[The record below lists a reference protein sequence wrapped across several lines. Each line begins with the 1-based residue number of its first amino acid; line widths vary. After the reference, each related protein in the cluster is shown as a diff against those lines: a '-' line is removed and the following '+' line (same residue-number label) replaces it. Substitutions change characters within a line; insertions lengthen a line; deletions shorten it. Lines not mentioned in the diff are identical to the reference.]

1 MLDDKK
7 CAMSFLIATLFLLFS
22 SFILGAVLFFT
33 SNYSTYTIAYAQF
46 QNNMSSSSLLGVNIT
61 SPQKGQQI
69 PANIVDLTISGKS
82 TDKPAADDCQVS
94 VIVNSIKPY
103 QHAIA
108 NGSTGE
114 KNDYSRWFFIL
125 NSNYTSI
132 KEGANKITAKLS
144 CLPTVMSD
152 DNNMTKW
159 YSINV
164 TGIITRNNNT
174 NTTIPTQTSPAINS
188 SAEFE
193 SNNKDQQQ
201 QSLEPKAKEE
211 QEKPIFNSNKNKDK
225 KIEEEIENLKERIV
239 ERVEKSLEEMGI
251 ELNLP

>member
-1 MLDDKK
+1 
-7 CAMSFLIATLFLLFS
+7 MSFLIATLFLLFS

-144 CLPTVMSD
+144 CLPTVVSD

-164 TGIITRNNNT
+164 TGITTRNN

>member
-1 MLDDKK
+1 LLDDKK

-94 VIVNSIKPY
+94 VIVNGIKPY

-144 CLPTVMSD
+144 CLPTVVSD

-164 TGIITRNNNT
+164 TGITTRNN

-201 QSLEPKAKEE
+201 QPLEPKAKEE
-211 QEKPIFNSNKNKDK
+211 QEKPIFDSNKNKDK